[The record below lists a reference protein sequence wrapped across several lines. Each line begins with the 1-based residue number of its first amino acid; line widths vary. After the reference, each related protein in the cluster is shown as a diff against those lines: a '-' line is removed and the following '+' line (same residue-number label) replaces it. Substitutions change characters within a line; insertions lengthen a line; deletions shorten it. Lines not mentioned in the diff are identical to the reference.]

1 MPYVPSAALIVRT
14 ELAHFDE
21 ALRYGEDVDLVWRL
35 RDAGWRVV
43 YEPDVIVGHDQHH
56 TLSRRFRYGTSAE
69 PLRRRHPT
77 RLRHVSFPRTRTRA
91 VARELAARGLPRRIA
106 LAWTARVSGW
116 KPPAELAK
124 LASPYGIGVLWGRIR
139 GLPTIS
145 GPSIP

>member
-1 MPYVPSAALIVRT
+1 MAAAR
-14 ELAHFDE
+14 
-21 ALRYGEDVDLVWRL
+21 R
-35 RDAGWRVV
+35 GWRVV
-43 YEPDVIVGHDQHH
+43 YEPDVIVAHDQRH
-56 TLSRRFRYGTSAE
+56 TLRRRFHYGTSAE

-91 VARELAARGLPRRIA
+91 VARELAARGLPRRLA
-106 LAWTARVSGW
+106 LAWTARVWLETARG
-116 KPPAELAK
+116 LAK